1 MGGGGGVLQ
10 MGGKNRVR
18 ARATT
23 DLIKG
28 LHPVPSGLVKFIMPS
43 ISTS

>member
-1 MGGGGGVLQ
+1 MGGMLRV
-10 MGGKNRVR
+10 GGKNRVR
-18 ARATT
+18 ARATV

-28 LHPVPSGLVKFIMPS
+28 LHRGGRLVRFIMPS